1 MDTTTPAYDVR
12 NHEIVSGED
21 WTRARTALLVKEKEF
36 TKARDAISQARR
48 DLPWERV
55 EKSYVFDGPDGKKT
69 LAELFGDRSQLIV
82 YHFMFDP
89 SWDEGCKS
97 CSFWADNFNGIPPH
111 LRARDIAFVAISRA
125 PLEKI
130 EAYRKRM
137 GWSFTWLSS
146 FGTGFNRD
154 LGVTFTDDEVENG
167 RAAYNYTV
175 QAFPD
180 NEAPGASVFFKDAD
194 ANVYHTYS
202 AYGRGIDILNGAY
215 NYIDLAPKGR
225 DEGDTSQAWVR
236 RHDEYTG

>member
-1 MDTTTPAYDVR
+1 MSATSPAYDVQHHDVVS
-12 NHEIVSGED
+12 HEA
-21 WTRARTALLVKEKEF
+21 WTEARKALLAKEKEF
-36 TKARDAISQARR
+36 TRLRDQISQARR

-55 EKSYVFDGPDGKKT
+55 DKSYVFDGPGGKQT
-69 LAELFGDRSQLIV
+69 LAELFGSSSQLIV

-97 CSFWADNFNGIPPH
+97 CSFWADTFNGIPVH

-125 PLEKI
+125 PLEKL

-137 GWSFTWLSS
+137 GWSFPWFSS
-146 FGTGFNRD
+146 FGTDFNRD
-154 LGVTFTDDEVENG
+154 LGVTFTEDEIENG

-180 NEAPGASVFFKDAD
+180 CEAPGASVFYKDA
-194 ANVYHTYS
+194 AGNVYHTYS
-202 AYGRGIDILNGAY
+202 SYGRGIDILNGAH

-225 DEGDTSQAWVR
+225 DEGDTTQRWVR
-236 RHDEYTG
+236 RHDEY